1 MGYKSKSKQT
11 NINNFKIRGL
21 IFDSEEDYI
30 IFKNI
35 DKNIYQTVKS
45 VNDGII
51 DLKDVFNNVKKINV
65 KETYYDAGD
74 ELDVIFINATSLLM
88 YEGTRFQNDY
98 KVGCCFFDKIN
109 VIEYCDIDSDSNSDS
124 DSE

>member
-1 MGYKSKSKQT
+1 MGYKSKSKQ
-11 NINNFKIRGL
+11 INNNFRIGGL

-51 DLKDVFNNVKKINV
+51 DLKDLFNNVKNINV
-65 KETYYDAGD
+65 KETYYDAGN
-74 ELDVIFINATSLLM
+74 ELDIIFLNATSLLV
-88 YEGTRFQNDY
+88 YEGTRFQNDF
-98 KVGCCFFDKIN
+98 KVGFCFFNKIN
-109 VIEYCDIDSDSNSDS
+109 VIEYDDSDIDSDSDS